1 MLYSYIKQT
10 QMPHLR
16 TYHPSRLQV
25 VAVLIRHV
33 ICLLIKLKPNA
44 HICVIGSYPFLQLFS
59 WQYPFSQ
66 LLACVEGE
74 AQNIFNDI
82 QNLLTTHRSEMTH
95 FTQELRAVSCYLMNY
110 TAFLLEFYSRSAL
123 SLSLLLLFMQSFR
136 ISLDRTKEMST
147 YIIGLFDKYLE
158 ETSKLHNHSNSTH
171 EVQMKSI
178 EDFQKAYKVSHLPF

>member
-1 MLYSYIKQT
+1 MSYS
-10 QMPHLR
+10 
-16 TYHPSRLQV
+16 
-25 VAVLIRHV
+25 
-33 ICLLIKLKPNA
+33 
-44 HICVIGSYPFLQLFS
+44 
-59 WQYPFSQ
+59 FSQ

-95 FTQELRAVSCYLMNY
+95 FTQELREVSCYLMNC
-110 TAFLLEFYSRSAL
+110 TSFLLEFYSKPAL
-123 SLSLLLLFMQSFR
+123 NSSLFLLFLQSFQ

-158 ETSKLHNHSNSTH
+158 ENSKLHSHSNSTH

-178 EDFQKAYKVSHLPF
+178 EEFQNAYKVSHLPFLITGKFWPV